1 MMLYPPVAELVEKV
15 GSRYQ
20 LVNLVARRARALS
33 ITKEGEEPSDR
44 KPVSEAIDEVYTGRL
59 TIVRDG
65 QKMKKDRAESAEK
78 KAPAADEKKAS
89 AEPEASSQHES
100 VNQKESNSE
109 ADGVPE
115 AEEQE
120 QSVS

>member
-33 ITKEGEEPSDR
+33 ITKEGEIPSDR

-59 TIVRDG
+59 TIKGEGREVLREGKETEAPQDEQTAQPAAAEVTESEEPSAEVSVADG
-65 QKMKKDRAESAEK
+65 Q
-78 KAPAADEKKAS
+78 
-89 AEPEASSQHES
+89 EPTEEA
-100 VNQKESNSE
+100 
-109 ADGVPE
+109 
-115 AEEQE
+115 
-120 QSVS
+120 

>member
-33 ITKEGEEPSDR
+33 VTKEGEVPSDR

-59 TIVRDG
+59 TIVSDGNNLQKERKTTGLSEEHKPAEVASAEKETETENNSEEFSGTDG
-65 QKMKKDRAESAEK
+65 QK
-78 KAPAADEKKAS
+78 PT
-89 AEPEASSQHES
+89 EA
-100 VNQKESNSE
+100 
-109 ADGVPE
+109 
-115 AEEQE
+115 
-120 QSVS
+120 